1 MPKLRARA
9 YISVL
14 PVAMKRQCEQEIFRE
29 YIADGIQMISEN
41 TANYVSGRYI
51 VNRYTEIINKKSS
64 DNRTGDEIVEDII
77 RRAGLVVKSE

>member
-9 YISVL
+9 YISAL

-51 VNRYTEIINKKSS
+51 VKRYTEIINKKSS